1 MNCKFTNVLMFAA
14 GAAIGSLVTWRVV
27 KARYDNIIQAEIDS
41 VKEAFAGNEQ
51 DEPQEKTE
59 DTEDEESDA
68 DQYNDVTRIDWS
80 EYEDLDEDEDEE
92 DLDEYSTLASNYT
105 SEKGGAEGMAKTPYV
120 ISPYDFGELDDYS
133 QFELTYYADGVLE
146 DEDEEIV
153 TDVNGLIGP
162 KALYTFGEYEDDAV
176 FVRNERLKIDIQI
189 LKDPRTYAEA
199 KSISPSQVD

>member
-51 DEPQEKTE
+51 NEPQEKTE

-68 DQYNDVTRIDWS
+68 DRYGDVTRIDWS

-176 FVRNERLKIDIQI
+176 FVRNDRLKIDIQI

-199 KSISPSQVD
+199 KSVSPSQVD